1 MDVAKCQRIIGN
13 QQDVACARQ
22 PKSSD
27 DPLPTERGEG
37 FANVLRIIGGDLM
50 MEEIKGPTE

>member
-13 QQDVACARQ
+13 QQDIACGRQ
-22 PKSSD
+22 PKRSD

-37 FANVLRIIGGDLM
+37 FANALRIIGGDLM